1 METLFFFVLIGLT
14 AAVIGYMVGRSSH
27 QPAEKG
33 NPAPSPERP
42 QPVHS
47 AEATAELHSI
57 AAPLDAFYHA
67 AANPSE
73 LLGHP
78 PFEEGVALL
87 CRPSWS
93 VDALLGYYTGDSAP
107 LAFLA
112 LEALARRKGDPDV
125 RERVL
130 AGINDYVPWTRFF
143 SLRVLDAH
151 TPADKSIVGELL
163 VRLDDSWTHPS
174 NARLIQEFLRTRA
187 ERGEKPALGDAAER
201 LNDDRAQTLESILPR
216 ISADLAGELKA
227 ELKLWRSSS
236 IDRNF
241 FDCLGRVWGDDDD
254 ETEGPVL
261 DHDALSRHVASVQA
275 SILARPRRSVLLVG
289 EHGVGKT
296 AIARAVGRRLAG
308 QGWIVFEAGH
318 AELIAG
324 MSYLGELEERLREL
338 LQNLRGRPILWYVP
352 DLPALALAGRHRY
365 GPLSVLD
372 TVMPY
377 IERGEIVLL
386 GEARPGSYE
395 RLVQSKP
402 RVLTAL
408 ETWRIDP
415 LSDASTLELV
425 DRWAVTHTGDEIG
438 LPARIRSEGWQLAQQ
453 YLGDRAAPGNI
464 LQLLNLT
471 RMRLQAAGADTS
483 LVIGADDLITTLT
496 QLTGLPSTI
505 LDERRGL
512 DLAALRAL
520 FEQRVL
526 GQPEAVN
533 CLVERVAMIKA
544 GVTDPTR
551 PAGVFLFAGPTG
563 TGKTEI
569 AKTLAEFLFGSP
581 ERMIRLDM
589 SEFQEPESLGR
600 ILGETEE
607 EQRGGALVDRIRKQP
622 FSVVLLDEFEKSHS
636 NVWDLFLQ
644 LFDDGRLTDRTG
656 NTADFRN
663 AIVIMTSNLG
673 SVIPSGASL
682 GFNDATGSFSAGAVM
697 REIERSFRKEFLN
710 RIDRVVVFR
719 ALGRETMRE
728 ILRKELADAF
738 RRRGLRN
745 RAWSVEWDE
754 SALELLLEQGFTADL
769 GARPLKRSIEHH
781 LLAPL
786 ALTIVN
792 HSYPEGDQFLFVR
805 AEQGRLV
812 VDFVDP
818 DAEEPRVEEA
828 GLLEEVAQR
837 SAAETLTLGGIALDP
852 RGRPEEIAVLQAAH
866 ERLRAV
872 VDDASWQQSK
882 REGLERTCA
891 PGFWDSPDRFT
902 VLGHVEYL
910 DRIEAGLDSA
920 GSLLER
926 LHGPRG
932 RARDRYPRELIG
944 RLAGQVRLLEAAC
957 DGVLNGEPREAF
969 LQVEAWSDTGQ
980 PSSDSDAFAREIGG
994 MYRAWSDKRLMQ
1006 SEVLHESGPE
1016 HDGSYR
1022 LSLAVSGFAAWRLL
1036 TPEAGLHVL
1045 EIPGGK
1051 GRREF
1056 RRAAARV
1063 RVAPQPETPAGGGPR
1078 ALLEQAREIFSGQ
1091 GAAGVAVVRRYR
1103 EQPSPLVRD
1112 AVQGW
1117 RTGRLDRV
1125 LEGDFDLLA
1134 ERDHRAPRAAS

>member
-1 METLFFFVLIGLT
+1 MELIFFFVLFGLL
-14 AAVIGYMVGRSSH
+14 AAVVGYSVGRASRTPTATSGPASS
-27 QPAEKG
+27 PATS
-33 NPAPSPERP
+33 PAC
-42 QPVHS
+42 HS
-47 AEATAELHSI
+47 AEATTELHRI
-57 AAPLDAFYHA
+57 GARLDAFYRA

-87 CRPSWS
+87 CEPSWS
-93 VDALLGYYTGDSAP
+93 ADALLDYYTGDSAL

-112 LEALARRKGDPDV
+112 LEALARREGDPDV

-143 SLRVLDAH
+143 ALRVLDAH
-151 TPADKSIVGELL
+151 ADPDRPIIGELL
-163 VRLDDSWTHPS
+163 THLDKTWAHPS
-174 NARLIQEFLRTRA
+174 NARILQEFLRTRA
-187 ERGEKPALGDAAER
+187 DHGEKPALGDTVEQ
-201 LNDDRAQTLESILPR
+201 LNDERAETLESILPR
-216 ISADLAGELKA
+216 ISPDLSGNLKA
-227 ELKLWRSSS
+227 ELEQWRSSN
-236 IDRNF
+236 IDREF
-241 FDCLGRVWGDDDD
+241 FDSVGRVWAQGDK
-254 ETEGPVL
+254 EAEGPVL
-261 DHDALSRHVASVQA
+261 DHEVLDRHVANVQA

-296 AIARAVGRRLAG
+296 AIARAEGRRLSER
-308 QGWIVFEAGH
+308 GWIVFEAGH

-324 MSYLGELEERLREL
+324 MAFIGELEERLREL

-352 DLPALALAGRHRY
+352 DFPALALAGRHRY
-365 GPLSVLD
+365 GPLSALD
-372 TVMPY
+372 TVMPFV
-377 IERGEIVLL
+377 ERGDIVLL
-386 GEARPGSYE
+386 GEARPGPYE

-402 RVLTAL
+402 QVLTAM
-408 ETWRIDP
+408 ETCRIEP
-415 LSDASTLELV
+415 LSDASTLDLV
-425 DRWAVTHTGDEIG
+425 DRWAATHAGGDTG
-438 LPARIRSEGWQLAQQ
+438 LPLRVRREAWQLAQQ
-453 YLGDRAAPGNI
+453 YLGDRAAPGNV

-471 RMRLQAAGADTS
+471 RMRLQTAGADSS
-483 LVIGADDLITTLT
+483 LTIGADDLITTLT

-512 DLAALRAL
+512 DLARLRAL
-520 FEQRVL
+520 FERRVL
-526 GQPEAVN
+526 GQPEVVD

-600 ILGETEE
+600 ILGETQE

-622 FSVVLLDEFEKSHS
+622 FSVVLLDEFEKSHR

-656 NTADFRN
+656 YTADFRN

-673 SVIPSGASL
+673 SFIPSGASL
-682 GFNDATGSFSAGAVM
+682 GFSDSTGSFSAGAVM

-738 RRRGLRN
+738 HRRGLRN

-754 SALELLLEQGFTADL
+754 GALELLLEHGFTADL
-769 GARPLKRSIEHH
+769 GARPLKRAIEHH

-786 ALTIVN
+786 ALTIVD

-805 AEQGRLV
+805 AERGRLV

-818 DAEEPRVEEA
+818 DAEEPPAVEERPLDDEA
-828 GLLEEVAQR
+828 VRHA
-837 SAAETLTLGGIALDP
+837 AAELSLGRIALDP
-852 RGRPEEIAVLQAAH
+852 QGRPEEIAALSAAH
-866 ERLRAV
+866 ERLRTI
-872 VDDASWQQSK
+872 VDAASWQQAK
-882 REGLERTCA
+882 REGLERTWM
-891 PGFWDSPDRFT
+891 PGFWNSPDRFA

-910 DRIEAGLDSA
+910 DRIEAGLESA

-926 LHGPRG
+926 LQGPRG
-932 RARDRYPRELIG
+932 RARDRYPRDLVG
-944 RLAGQVRLLEAAC
+944 RLAGQIRLLEAAC
-957 DGVLNGEPREAF
+957 DGVLAGDPREAF

-980 PSSDSDAFAREIGG
+980 PSPVSGAFAREIGG

-1006 SEVLHESGPE
+1006 SEVLHESRSERDGP
-1016 HDGSYR
+1016 YR

-1036 TPEAGLHVL
+1036 TPEEGLHVL
-1045 EIPGGK
+1045 EIPGGR
-1051 GRREF
+1051 GRRDF

-1063 RVAPQPETPAGGGPR
+1063 RVAPQPETPPGSGPR
-1078 ALLEQAREIFSGQ
+1078 ALLEQAREVFAEQSV
-1091 GAAGVAVVRRYR
+1091 AGVSIVRRYR
-1103 EQPSPLVRD
+1103 HEPSPLVRD
-1112 AVQGW
+1112 AVRGW

-1125 LEGDFDLLA
+1125 LDGDFDLFA
-1134 ERDHRAPRAAS
+1134 ERDQVAPRAGS